1 MFIAEEPILVNTF
14 FSIFR
19 PYGMYDAMYHTSAH
33 LRLAAAH
40 NEIRAADHLPDW
52 CAAAH
57 HCMRMNSSTRIL
69 GPPAKA
75 QITVASIIAM

>member
-1 MFIAEEPILVNTF
+1 MFVAASAALPMSLL
-14 FSIFR
+14 SIFR

>member
-1 MFIAEEPILVNTF
+1 MFVAASAALPMSLL
-14 FSIFR
+14 SIFR

-33 LRLAAAH
+33 LRSAAAIMRS
-40 NEIRAADHLPDW
+40 ERLIIYRDW